1 MSGWVELVAR
11 GEMGNGAWGGM
22 GRGLGISPSF
32 KGLFFKIRGL
42 FWSSGVMIFHIA
54 KGLFLGWGEEGLT
67 IHRVWVVNLGNFYI
81 ISKVI
86 F

>member
-1 MSGWVELVAR
+1 VGWE
-11 GEMGNGAWGGM
+11 GD
-22 GRGLGISPSF
+22 LGFPLLF
-32 KGLFFKIRGL
+32 KGLFFKIWGL

-54 KGLFLGWGEEGLT
+54 KGLFLGWGEEVLT
-67 IHRVWVVNLGNFYI
+67 IHRGWVVNLGNFYI